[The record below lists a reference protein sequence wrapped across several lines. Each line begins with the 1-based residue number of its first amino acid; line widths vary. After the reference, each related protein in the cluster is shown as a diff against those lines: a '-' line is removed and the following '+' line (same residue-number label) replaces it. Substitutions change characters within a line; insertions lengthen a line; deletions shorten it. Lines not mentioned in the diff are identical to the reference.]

1 MGGEALGIHIGHV
14 GFDAPVLVLAHVD
27 RGEPADDFGGFTL
40 ERLCEGDAFGV
51 LGFVVLP
58 FADFGGAEGAR
69 LEVLEPGA
77 GFQVG
82 ETGAVED
89 RVGPGVEVG
98 VEVLL
103 RDVRCC
109 GREANV
115 AFVTDVKR
123 CEADGNTRGGGILL
137 PEEFGLLVHRGRLV
151 RRVQF
156 HGVELS
162 RIQSFGWVSE
172 ADVRL
177 VLLREVVVVWG
188 AFTVGR
194 PLGRVVVQHD
204 GLEVELGGF
213 HFVQAVFGEH
223 VVIDLLP
230 VPVIGWPAQRLVNG
244 FFIPRDLRKGAFMF
258 MDSTQRMAELMQ
270 DDSADVFL
278 LLVLVDPSQVHGWF
292 PLTGNVTAVGAQVGP
307 GSQARVEVDQDIA
320 LSVGNELHG
329 EIGMFAPEGRKFLDL
344 ILLPIGPGDE
354 GDP

>member
-1 MGGEALGIHIGHV
+1 MGGEALGIHIRNI
-14 GFDAPVLVLAHVD
+14 GFDAPVLVLAHID
-27 RGEPADDFGGFTL
+27 RGEPADDFWGLAL
-40 ERLCEGDAFGV
+40 EGLCEGDAFGV

-58 FADFGGAEGAR
+58 FADFGGAEGAG
-69 LEVLEPGA
+69 LEVFEPRA
-77 GFQVG
+77 GFEVG
-82 ETGAVED
+82 ETCAVED

-109 GREANV
+109 RGEADV
-115 AFVTDVKR
+115 AFMTHVER

-177 VLLREVVVVWG
+177 VLLGEVVVVWC
-188 AFTVGR
+188 AFTIGR
-194 PLGRVVVQHD
+194 PFGRVVVQHD
-204 GLEVELGGF
+204 GLEVEFGGL

-258 MDSTQRMAELMQ
+258 MDSTKRMAELMQ
-270 DDSADVFL
+270 DDSADIFL

-329 EIGMFAPEGRKFLDL
+329 EIGMFAPEGRKLLDL